1 MFLTAFIS
9 TANNRFNVAASLED
23 QTGHSNSRISSVLTS
38 AGKLWV
44 SCLLLKS
51 GRPYLYSQV
60 FFCLTCL

>member
-9 TANNRFNVAASLED
+9 TINNRFNVAASLED

-44 SCLLLKS
+44 SSLLLKS
-51 GRPYLYSQV
+51 GRPYL
-60 FFCLTCL
+60 C